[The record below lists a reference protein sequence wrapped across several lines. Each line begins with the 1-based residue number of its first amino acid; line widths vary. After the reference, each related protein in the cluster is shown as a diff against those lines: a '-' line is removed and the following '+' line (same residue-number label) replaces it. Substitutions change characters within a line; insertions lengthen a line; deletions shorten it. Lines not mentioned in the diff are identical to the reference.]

1 MTSTAPSLDALT
13 TWRFRGRPTE
23 VRREPFHDRNYLS
36 VKLDSRPPRSIE
48 TESRAIDAARV
59 SSSPLLLGDSPREKA
74 PFAGTL
80 SNPGLNSASL
90 RREELDRVFHGGG

>member
-1 MTSTAPSLDALT
+1 MKLSGLRTSRASYEVNDDESLIRLYVSE
-13 TWRFRGRPTE
+13 R
-23 VRREPFHDRNYLS
+23 
-36 VKLDSRPPRSIE
+36 IE
-48 TESRAIDAARV
+48 AESRVFDAAQV
-59 SSSPLLLGDSPREKA
+59 SSSPLLPGDSPRRIA

>member
-1 MTSTAPSLDALT
+1 MAFTVFGYNDEERLIRLYVDE
-13 TWRFRGRPTE
+13 R
-23 VRREPFHDRNYLS
+23 
-36 VKLDSRPPRSIE
+36 IE